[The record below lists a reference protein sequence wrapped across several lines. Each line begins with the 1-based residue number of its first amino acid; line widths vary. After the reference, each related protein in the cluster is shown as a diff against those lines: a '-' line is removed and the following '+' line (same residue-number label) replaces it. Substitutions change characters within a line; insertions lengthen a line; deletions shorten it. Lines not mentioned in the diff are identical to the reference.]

1 MKTAPYIVT
10 SLSLL
15 ICAQAALAQGAK
27 APASASKAPAAGTAK
42 KAPDLQPYLKTVSE
56 KISAIWKPPAKTNAM
71 KVMVNFT
78 INANGTVSDVTV
90 KEPSGD
96 PEVDKLAIETIK
108 KAAPFGPVNAGIP
121 KFELNYGL
129 PCKSGVTA
137 RGVDMNGYYD
147 AMWSKIK
154 QAWWVPKRL
163 MYSQVKVKVSINKDG
178 SLNDLSIAKPS
189 GDANADKLALIAVK
203 RAAPFDPLPEGAE
216 VPFTVNYSLGYRAQE
231 GDSTHIW
238 NGEKIEKGGS
248 YTTSGGVKMSLTD
261 TTTEKD
267 KADNAR
273 KETALIKMADL
284 EEAMIK
290 IEKSKGA
297 NSLDLLPL
305 LRENAVQNQ
314 AIGEHK
320 AAGEDLKRALKICQE
335 PDNSQAQG
343 ELAKSLFALGDYQYS
358 LSNFSEAETLIK
370 QAISLKEETLKEKDA
385 DYKNMLNTYA
395 KLLFKQNRTKEADE
409 QYKKIKELG

>member
-1 MKTAPYIVT
+1 MKLVSLLTTTLCAL
-10 SLSLL
+10 SLSGLSPQSAF
-15 ICAQAALAQGAK
+15 AQAPKGQ
-27 APASASKAPAAGTAK
+27 APAK

-56 KISAIWKPPAKTNAM
+56 KISAIWKPPAKTNAI

-78 INANGTVSDVTV
+78 INANGTVSDISV

-96 PEVDKLAIETIK
+96 PEVDRLAIETIK
-108 KAAPFGPVNAGIP
+108 KAAPFGPINAGIP

-147 AMWSKIK
+147 AMWKKI
-154 QAWWVPKRL
+154 QQNWWVPKRL
-163 MYSQVKVKVSINKDG
+163 MYCQVKVKVTINKDG
-178 SLNDLSIAKPS
+178 SLTDISIAKPS

-203 RAAPFDPLPEGAE
+203 RAAPFDALPDGAE
-216 VPFTVNYSLGYRAQE
+216 VPFTVNYSLGYKQQE
-231 GDSTHIW
+231 GNNTHIW

-261 TTTEKD
+261 NTTEKD
-267 KADNAR
+267 KADNVR
-273 KETALIKMADL
+273 KEAALIKMADL

-290 IEKSKGA
+290 IEKAKGA
-297 NSLDLLPL
+297 NSLELLPL

-320 AAGEDLKRALKICQE
+320 AAGEDLKRALKICQD
-335 PDNSQAQG
+335 PANSQASG
-343 ELAKSLFALGDYQYS
+343 ERAKSLFALGDYQYT
-358 LSNFSEAETLIK
+358 LGNLSEAEPLIK
-370 QAISLKEETLKEKDA
+370 EAISLKEETLKEEALKKQDA